1 MDYYQYKI
9 SPYSSS
15 QVRFYVCFKPIDYA
29 YRIIDSKCICICT
42 PIFYFKLENGV
53 STIINSSQVI

>member
-15 QVRFYVCFKPIDYA
+15 QVRFYYVCFKPIDYA
-29 YRIIDSKCICICT
+29 YRIIILKTQYMKFLYKIPGSYSYVDYNDSK
-42 PIFYFKLENGV
+42 KK
-53 STIINSSQVI
+53 

>member
-15 QVRFYVCFKPIDYA
+15 QVRFYYVCFKPIDYA
-29 YRIIDSKCICICT
+29 YRIIILKT
-42 PIFYFKLENGV
+42 
-53 STIINSSQVI
+53 